1 MGKALI
7 IKGADFSANAIEE
20 LNPKVLVD
28 MVTEYVGNPLWPA
41 NVESAGWTWSDD
53 IQKKYAG
60 HIITRLS
67 IAVETAGE
75 IAVSKV
81 SDVINGTPTEICK
94 LSATET
100 GWINFD
106 VKPFKIKD
114 NEYLVLGS
122 TNDSGNIGF
131 MSTPAIGFYRKVGQ
145 SGTDFFQ
152 DSHIPIKIMGY

>member
-28 MVTEYVGNPLWPA
+28 MYTEYVGSQTYA
-41 NVESAGWTWSDD
+41 ASVASAGWTWGDD

-60 HIITRLS
+60 HIITQLS
-67 IAVETAGE
+67 IAVKDMGE
-75 IAVSKV
+75 ITVSKV
-81 SDVINGTPTEICK
+81 SDVVNGTPTEICK
-94 LSATET
+94 LSPTGT
-100 GWINFD
+100 GWLSFD
-106 VKPFKIKD
+106 VEPFEIKS

-122 TNDSGNIGF
+122 AYDIGHIGY
-131 MSTPAIGFYRKVGQ
+131 MTRPSIGFYRKVGQ
-145 SGTDFFQ
+145 AGTDFFQ